1 MAEEAKPTTGGAVR
15 MVAIDGMVE
24 NIRYKAQI
32 LARTNKVDS
41 AVMGSGLVGFAA
53 GLVFALVFIL
63 LPVMVL

>member
-1 MAEEAKPTTGGAVR
+1 

-41 AVMGSGLVGFAA
+41 ATMGSGLVGFAA